1 MSTPTRSPDPTDPHE
16 PTPRSQPAPR
26 VSPGDWREVALCR
39 RFVELPWI
47 ADAGQVC
54 GAARLAMAA
63 VCHACP
69 VLEACQRHV
78 LTHEVTAGFWAGRMR
93 EVEHDTGGA
102 AA

>member
-1 MSTPTRSPDPTDPHE
+1 MNASTRPSQ
-16 PTPRSQPAPR
+16 PTPQTQASQELPLAL
-26 VSPGDWREVALCR
+26 PGRWRDEALCR

-69 VLEACQRHV
+69 VFEVCQRYV

-93 EVEHDTGGA
+93 EVEHGTGGA